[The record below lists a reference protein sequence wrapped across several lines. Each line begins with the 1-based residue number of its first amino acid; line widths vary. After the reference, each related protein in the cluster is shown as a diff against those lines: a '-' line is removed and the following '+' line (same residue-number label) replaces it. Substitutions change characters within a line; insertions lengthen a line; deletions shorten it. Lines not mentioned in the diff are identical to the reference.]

1 MKNVRRRFTIPED
14 QLQLAE
20 EYAKATN
27 RTLSELVVEALFQ
40 IRHRY
45 PRKDTKRAQNS
56 IEDRL
61 CVLESRSAQRYGP
74 VPYRA
79 DHNEVRADG

>member
-1 MKNVRRRFTIPED
+1 MKNVRKRFTIPED
-14 QLQLAE
+14 QMLLAE

-45 PRKDTKRAQNS
+45 PRKDEKRLNKKL
-56 IEDRL
+56 EDRV
-61 CVLESRSAQRYGP
+61 CFLEQK
-74 VPYRA
+74 A
-79 DHNEVRADG
+79 DEYQARN

>member
-14 QLQLAE
+14 QLLLAE
-20 EYAKATN
+20 EYAKASN

-45 PRKDTKRAQNS
+45 PRKDVKRAQNS

-61 CVLESRSAQRYGP
+61 RVLESRNEQRYGP

-79 DHNEVRADG
+79 SGEGVRD

>member
-1 MKNVRRRFTIPED
+1 MKNVRKRFTIAED
-14 QLQLAE
+14 QLLLAE

-45 PRKDTKRAQNS
+45 PRKDAKRVQNS

-61 CVLESRSAQRYGP
+61 CVLEARDALGYRP
-74 VPYRA
+74 VPHRA
-79 DHNEVRADG
+79 ECEGVRD